1 MAVGARVDATL
12 LAERA
17 HAQLSLYASME
28 VNSVNFLHETALQ
41 FVVAQ
46 SPLRYEKHISHV
58 VAITL

>member
-28 VNSVNFLHETALQ
+28 VNSV
-41 FVVAQ
+41 
-46 SPLRYEKHISHV
+46 
-58 VAITL
+58 TLFRVKS